1 MRSADGARGRPGLVV
16 ATAGRRVIVRDEHG
30 ERACFLAGQRAVVG
44 DRVLY
49 VDAPG
54 EGGKIVSVAAR
65 GAVLARADA
74 KGRDQ
79 ILAANLQGI
88 AIVTTPSDPPFR
100 AGLVDRY
107 LVAAGSGGLEA
118 VVVLNKADLGIPA
131 DVEAELALRRA
142 AGVPVLVVSA
152 RTDNGTQP
160 LRDLLAR
167 STGPFALVGHSGVGK
182 TSLVAALLPGEDVG
196 EIGHISAYWGR
207 GRHTTSGSRLFGVPS
222 GGQIVD
228 SPGIRTFAPGRLTA
242 TDVRASFP
250 GMSDLRC
257 RFRDCLHR
265 EGEQG
270 CAAPTE
276 VDPALLA
283 SYRRLLAEIQDIDDA
298 RRTSHGGSS
307 LSGR

>member
-1 MRSADGARGRPGLVV
+1 MRSEARGPGRPGQVV
-16 ATAGRRVIVRDEHG
+16 ATAGRRVIVRDDDG

-44 DRVLY
+44 DRVLF

-54 EGGKIVSVAAR
+54 EGGKIVSVEPR
-65 GAVLARADA
+65 GAILARADA

-118 VVVLNKADLGIPA
+118 VVVLNKVDLGIPA
-131 DVEAELALRRA
+131 DVESELALRRA
-142 AGVPVLVVSA
+142 AGVPVIVVSA
-152 RTDNGTQP
+152 RTPGGAAP
-160 LRDLLAR
+160 LRDLLAAAD
-167 STGPFALVGHSGVGK
+167 GPFALVGHSGVGK

-207 GRHTTSGSRLFGVPS
+207 GRHTTSGSRLFAVPG

-242 TDVRASFP
+242 AEVRTSFP
-250 GMSDLRC
+250 GMEDLGC

-265 EGEQG
+265 DGEQG
-270 CAAPTE
+270 CAAPTA

-298 RRTSHGGSS
+298 RRTSHGGSPI
-307 LSGR
+307 SGR

>member
-1 MRSADGARGRPGLVV
+1 MSSDARARGRPGQVV
-16 ATAGRRVIVRDEHG
+16 ATAGRRVIVRDEEG

-44 DRVLY
+44 DRVLF

-54 EGGKIVSVAAR
+54 EGGKITSVAPR
-65 GAVLARADA
+65 RAVLARADA

-88 AIVTTPSDPPFR
+88 AIVTSPSDPPFR

-107 LVAAGSGGLEA
+107 LVAAGSGGLAA
-118 VVVLNKADLGIPA
+118 VVVLNKSDLGVPD

-152 RTDNGTQP
+152 LTEGGIGP
-160 LRDLLAR
+160 LRDLLA
-167 STGPFALVGHSGVGK
+167 TADGPWALVGHSGVGK

-207 GRHTTSGSRLFGVPS
+207 GRHTTSGSRLFAVPG

-242 TDVRASFP
+242 GAVRASFP
-250 GMSDLRC
+250 GLSDLRC

-265 EGEQG
+265 DDEQG
-270 CAAPTE
+270 CVAPTE

-298 RRTSHGGSS
+298 RRPSRGGSPRS
-307 LSGR
+307 ER

>member
-1 MRSADGARGRPGLVV
+1 MKSGAGGRGRPGQVV
-16 ATAGRRVIVRDEHG
+16 ATAGRRVIVRDADG

-44 DRVLY
+44 DRVLF

-54 EGGKIVSVAAR
+54 EGGKIVSVEPR

-107 LVAAGSGGLEA
+107 LVAAGAGDLEA
-118 VVVLNKADLGIPA
+118 VVVLNKMDLGIPA
-131 DVEAELALRRA
+131 DVEAELALRRG
-142 AGVPVLVVSA
+142 AGIPILVVSA
-152 RTDNGTQP
+152 RTDAGVAP
-160 LRDLLAR
+160 LRELLATA
-167 STGPFALVGHSGVGK
+167 TGPWALVGHSGVGK

-196 EIGHISAYWGR
+196 DIGHISAYWGR
-207 GRHTTSGSRLFGVPS
+207 GRHTTSGSRLFTVPT

-242 TDVRASFP
+242 ADVRGSFP
-250 GMSDLRC
+250 GMADLRC

-270 CAAPTE
+270 CVAPSE

-298 RRTSHGGSS
+298 RRPSP
-307 LSGR
+307 

>member
-1 MRSADGARGRPGLVV
+1 MRSDAGGHGRPGQVV
-16 ATAGRRVIVRDEHG
+16 ATAGRRVIVRDDEG
-30 ERACFLAGQRAVVG
+30 ERACFLSGQRAVVG
-44 DRVLY
+44 DRVLF

-54 EGGKIVSVAAR
+54 EGGKIVSVAPR

-88 AIVTTPSDPPFR
+88 AIVASPSDPPFR

-107 LVAAGSGGLEA
+107 LVAAWSGGLDA
-118 VVVLNKADLGIPA
+118 VVALNKVDLGVGP
-131 DVEAELALRRA
+131 DVESELEVRRRA
-142 AGVPVLVVSA
+142 GVTVLAVSA
-152 RTDNGTQP
+152 RTAGGVEP
-160 LRDLLAR
+160 LRALLAEAA
-167 STGPFALVGHSGVGK
+167 GPWALVGHSGVGK
-182 TSLVAALLPGEDVG
+182 TSLVAALLPGEEVG
-196 EIGHISAYWGR
+196 DIGHLSAYWGR
-207 GRHTTSGSRLFGVPS
+207 GRHTTSGSRLFTVPT

-228 SPGIRTFAPGRLTA
+228 SPGIRTFAPGRLSA
-242 TDVRASFP
+242 ADVRDFFP
-250 GMSDLRC
+250 GMADLRC

-298 RRTSHGGSS
+298 RRTSP
-307 LSGR
+307 